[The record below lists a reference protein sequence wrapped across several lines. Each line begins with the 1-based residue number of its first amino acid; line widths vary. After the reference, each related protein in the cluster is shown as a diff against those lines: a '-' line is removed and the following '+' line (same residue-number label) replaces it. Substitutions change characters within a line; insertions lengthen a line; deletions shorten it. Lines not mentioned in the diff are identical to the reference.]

1 MRIKFVLLVI
11 CCFLLVTP
19 DSYAV
24 SKKKLNERI
33 ERANNYLEEIM
44 VIPDTAIPSTLLK
57 SCHGIVII
65 RQYRAGF
72 IFGVKGGAGV
82 ALKKDIETGKWSAPA
97 FVANAE
103 GSFGLQIGGQAIDAI
118 LLIMNKS
125 GLESMLKVK
134 CKLGVDASIAAGPVG
149 RDAEAKVGPDTA
161 FLVYSKAKG
170 FYGGLTLE
178 GGIIT
183 QDNGANERFYDRKVT
198 VKEIFRNEVDVPDEA
213 KELIKTLEKYSKIG
227 E

>member
-1 MRIKFVLLVI
+1 MRIKFVLLII

-19 DSYAV
+19 DAYAA

-33 ERANNYLEEIM
+33 ERANNYLEETM
-44 VIPDTAIPSTLLK
+44 NIPDAKIPFTLLR

-72 IFGVKGGAGV
+72 IFGGKVGVGV
-82 ALKKDIETGKWSAPA
+82 ALKRDIKTGIWSAPT

-125 GLESMLKVK
+125 GIESLLLLKF
-134 CKLGVDASIAAGPVG
+134 KLGVDASIAAGPVG
-149 RDAEAKVGPDTA
+149 RDAEAKVGPDTV

-183 QDNGANERFYDRKVT
+183 QDNAANKKFYGKKVT
-198 VKEIFRNEVDVPDEA
+198 VKEIFRNEVEVPDEA
-213 KELIKTLEKYSKIG
+213 KKLIKTLEKYCNGVK
-227 E
+227 